1 MGFVGNGDNMNEQDI
16 INIVKDV
23 TNALAAIKD
32 ALVELEA
39 RLGIVE
45 DKSFSISE
53 WQKILNDLGFNND

>member
-1 MGFVGNGDNMNEQDI
+1 MNEQDI

>member
-1 MGFVGNGDNMNEQDI
+1 MSFVGNGHTMNDQDI
-16 INIVKDV
+16 IDIVKDV

-32 ALVELEA
+32 ALLELEA